1 MTQHLRGEILF
12 VTQNTPPTLG
22 DPNNWLSWTVLFEQ
36 RFENVKETVEIT
48 PYTLFVSEET

>member
-1 MTQHLRGEILF
+1 MTQHLRSEILF

-36 RFENVKETVEIT
+36 RFENVKETVE
-48 PYTLFVSEET
+48 TLFVSEET